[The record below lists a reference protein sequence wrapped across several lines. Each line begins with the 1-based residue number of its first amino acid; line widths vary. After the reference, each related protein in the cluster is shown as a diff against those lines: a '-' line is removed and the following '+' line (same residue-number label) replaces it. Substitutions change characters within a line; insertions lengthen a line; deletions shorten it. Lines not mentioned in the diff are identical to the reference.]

1 MAMRA
6 FFHFEKSKNQLQLIR
21 HFIHDTTLVRLNL
34 APRESQNFRPLRKA
48 MNVAHFGFPPSAGP
62 ESGQATAPFK

>member
-34 APRESQNFRPLRKA
+34 ASRHPPARKA
-48 MNVAHFGFPPSAGP
+48 DRPPRLLNR
-62 ESGQATAPFK
+62 